1 MFKWIALTFAIFVV
15 IGIGW
20 VVNDLRV
27 EIKHTSQTVNEQ
39 LPAIL
44 RNVKKSTDTLAA
56 LSEDL
61 KQLRDLAGASGKARD
76 KTLVAYADS
85 LLDLLET
92 TDAQIGLEKK
102 VLGGGLKS
110 VAPAKEWV
118 VDARKEALWLSFRA
132 GSKLELLTRLC
143 ENKFGSPW
151 FIQFPEEEAQLLLD
165 WLKLNHTESRN
176 LSENM

>member
-1 MFKWIALTFAIFVV
+1 MFKWICLALAVV
-15 IGIGW
+15 VVTGLGW
-20 VVNDLRV
+20 TINDLRL
-27 EIKHTSQTVNEQ
+27 EIKHTSQTVNQ
-39 LPAIL
+39 HLPEIL
-44 RNVKKSTDTLAA
+44 ANVQKSTDTLAA

-61 KQLRDLAGASGKARD
+61 KQLRDLAGASGQARD
-76 KTLVAYADS
+76 KTLVTYADS

-110 VAPAKEWV
+110 LVPAKEWV

-132 GSKLELLTRLC
+132 SSKVELLTRLC

-151 FIQFPEEEAQLLLD
+151 FIQFPGEEAQLLME
-165 WLKLNHTESRN
+165 WLKLNHAESRTF
-176 LSENM
+176 SENM